1 VTLTLAIG
9 DNKIMS
15 LIIIIIIIGSF
26 PWIREGGF
34 SASSRGDGRDWSPK
48 SKSKEKPIV
57 PIGYS

>member
-1 VTLTLAIG
+1 
-9 DNKIMS
+9 MS
-15 LIIIIIIIGSF
+15 LIIIIIIGSF